1 MKLVKILT
9 ATSVIA
15 VSGFAFAD
23 ETTPPPAAHHNKGA
37 MFEHILPVKI
47 IESLVLTADQQ
58 TALASLDAAFKKDAA
73 KWRAENPVD
82 EAAVQKARETQ
93 DGEAIRQ
100 LRQKQQGLMD
110 IRKSYIEKFRA
121 ALTAEQQATFDRV
134 IGAGRNHQAQPKP
147 TPVTPP
153 AN

>member
-1 MKLVKILT
+1 MKAVKILT
-9 ATSVIA
+9 TIAVIA
-15 VSGFAFAD
+15 MSSFAFAD
-23 ETTPPPAAHHNKGA
+23 ETTPPPVAHHTKGA
-37 MFEHILPVKI
+37 MFDHILQPKTV
-47 IESLVLTADQQ
+47 ESLTLTADQQ

-121 ALTAEQQATFDRV
+121 SLTAEQQAAFDKA
-134 IGAGRNHQAQPKP
+134 ISAGRKNPAQQKP

>member
-1 MKLVKILT
+1 MKVLT
-9 ATSVIA
+9 VVAIIA
-15 VSGFAFAD
+15 LSGVAFAD
-23 ETTPPPAAHHNKGA
+23 ETTPPPTAHHNKGA

-47 IESLVLTADQQ
+47 IESLTLTADQQ

-110 IRKSYIEKFRA
+110 IRKRYIEKFRA
-121 ALTAEQQATFDRV
+121 LLTVEQQAAFDKA
-134 IGAGRNHQAQPKP
+134 ISTGRNHPAQQKP

>member
-9 ATSVIA
+9 TTAVIA

-23 ETTPPPAAHHNKGA
+23 ETTPPPAHHNKGP
-37 MFEHILPVKI
+37 MVDHILPPKI
-47 IESLVLTADQQ
+47 VESLTLTADQQ
-58 TALASLDAAFKKDAA
+58 TALASLDAAFKKDVA

-82 EAAVQKARETQ
+82 DAVAQKARETQ

-110 IRKSYIEKFRA
+110 IRKRYIEKFRA
-121 ALTAEQQATFDRV
+121 LLTVEQQAAFDKA
-134 IGAGRNHQAQPKP
+134 ISTGRNHPAQQKP